1 MRLSGQGAVHLTG
14 RSRMKYLRRPFFH
27 GGKSIRRFSVL
38 WVQVLESQKS
48 NYRQNNCSFPAD
60 GDFLLMQNHCL
71 YHPGNRQVTDIF
83 HCAFVSLTLPDAVL
97 FLPVFIWLYL
107 WRTVHLLLLFL
118 LLPAGVSVHH
128 FSSFRLPFYIGQHT
142 FRFLLIADFPGLY
155 PCFLRHIKQQL
166 CVHKPHA
173 FGYRT
178 LAARSIYFGKV
189 SFPCS
194 LFFLSLGNMVSSSL
208 DNSSAC
214 FFIPEK

>member
-14 RSRMKYLRRPFFH
+14 RSCMKYLRRPFFH

-38 WVQVLESQKS
+38 WVQVLGSQKS
-48 NYRQNNCSFPAD
+48 DYRQNNCSFPA
-60 GDFLLMQNHCL
+60 
-71 YHPGNRQVTDIF
+71 
-83 HCAFVSLTLPDAVL
+83 DAVL

-107 WRTVHLLLLFL
+107 WRAVHLLLLFL

-173 FGYRT
+173 FGHRT

-194 LFFLSLGNMVSSSL
+194 LFFLSLGNMLSSSL

>member
-107 WRTVHLLLLFL
+107 WRAVHLLLLFF
-118 LLPAGVSVHH
+118 ASSSRR
-128 FSSFRLPFYIGQHT
+128 FSSSFFILSAS
-142 FRFLLIADFPGLY
+142 FLYWSA
-155 PCFLRHIKQQL
+155 
-166 CVHKPHA
+166 
-173 FGYRT
+173 
-178 LAARSIYFGKV
+178 YFQ
-189 SFPCS
+189 
-194 LFFLSLGNMVSSSL
+194 VSS
-208 DNSSAC
+208 NC
-214 FFIPEK
+214 